1 MSEHE
6 LSLDELNAQDALELP
21 ARELMQVTTGGN
33 TANVF
38 AVNAAIALNINSPG
52 ATATATGGD
61 QFVVVFQNS
70 GAIVPGGG

>member
-61 QFVVVFQNS
+61 QAVVVFQNS